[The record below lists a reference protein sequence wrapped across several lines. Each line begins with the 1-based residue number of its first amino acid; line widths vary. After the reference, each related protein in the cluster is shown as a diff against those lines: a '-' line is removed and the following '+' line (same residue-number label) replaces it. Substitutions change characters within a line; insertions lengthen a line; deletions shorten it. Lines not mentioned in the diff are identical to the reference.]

1 MTAQLNISALAHFL
15 PTILTRVRRFLTP
28 DFIVLPALGFLWMI
42 MLWSI
47 FSTFLTTLMPSPCLP
62 TIVNTAIGVSKV
74 SKKYLELAQV
84 LWNSADDDPDSFSI
98 PQVPSK
104 MSNTVASI

>member
-15 PTILTRVRRFLTP
+15 PTILKRVRRFLTP
-28 DFIVLPALGFLWMI
+28 DFIVLPALGFLWVI
-42 MLWSI
+42 MLSSMV
-47 FSTFLTTLMPSPCLP
+47 STFLTTLMPSPCLP
-62 TIVNTAIGVSKV
+62 AIINTALSVSKV

-84 LWNSADDDPDSFSI
+84 LWNYSDGDRENFSV

-104 MSNTVASI
+104 KTQTLASI

>member
-15 PTILTRVRRFLTP
+15 PNILTRVRRFLTP
-28 DFIVLPALGFLWMI
+28 DFIVLPALGFLWII
-42 MLWSI
+42 MLWSML
-47 FSTFLTTLMPSPCLP
+47 STFLTTLMPSPCLP

-74 SKKYLELAQV
+74 SKEYLELAQV
-84 LWNSADDDPDSFSI
+84 LWNSPDGDPDSFSI

-104 MSNTVASI
+104 ISNTVAFI

>member
-1 MTAQLNISALAHFL
+1 MTAQLNISVLTHFL
-15 PTILTRVRRFLTP
+15 QTILKRVRRFLTP

-42 MLWSI
+42 MLWSVL
-47 FSTFLTTLMPSPCLP
+47 STFLTTLMPSPCLP
-62 TIVNTAIGVSKV
+62 SIVNTAIGVSKM

-84 LWNSADDDPDSFSI
+84 VWNYPDGDLGSLSI

-104 MSNTVASI
+104 KSQTLASI